1 MQLTRFTDYALRSLM
16 YLGLHRDRTV
26 TIAEIAQTFRI
37 SQNHLMKIV
46 NQLAR
51 QGYIETVRGKGG
63 GMRLA
68 HEPEAINI
76 GALVRDTED
85 NMDVAECFN
94 AANQACPLLPACKL
108 KSVLHEASNSF
119 LASLDRHR
127 LSDLLPPPNSAK
139 SRALRAQLA
148 S

>member
-1 MQLTRFTDYALRSLM
+1 MQLTRFTDYALRALM

-26 TIAEIAQTFRI
+26 TISEIAQTFRI

-46 NQLAR
+46 HQLAR

-68 HEPEAINI
+68 REPEQINI
-76 GALVRDTED
+76 GGLVRDTED
-85 NMDVAECFN
+85 NMNVAECFDPEN
-94 AANQACPLLPACKL
+94 RQCALLPACKL
-108 KSVLHEASNSF
+108 KSVLHEASRNF
-119 LASLDRHR
+119 LATLDRHR
-127 LSDLLPPPNSAK
+127 LSDLLPSPDSVKA
-139 SRALRAQLA
+139 RALRARLA